1 MLLRFFKITDK
12 AIKKFDFICKE
23 GINRTIIEV
32 IINNYFTLDNIKARS
47 KDMDSIKIVEILN
60 KILKPDQIKINE
72 PMKYHTSF
80 RIGGPCDIMVL
91 PEDEEDVL
99 EVIKICAQN
108 SIPFFIMGNGTNL
121 LVKDGGIRGVVIK
134 LAQNFS
140 EAVVDKDV
148 IRCKAGLPLSNLS
161 KLALE
166 NSLKGLEFAGGIPG
180 TVGGAVVMNAGAYDG
195 QMAEIVESVKVM
207 EQDGD
212 IYEIKNKE
220 LGYSYRTSVLQNSG
234 KIVLEALIKLEPGSY
249 GEIKSRM
256 EKYSVLRRQKQPLNL
271 PSAGSVFKRPPGNF
285 AGALIEKAGLKG
297 YKIGG
302 AMVSEKHAGFIVNT
316 GGATARDVI
325 ELIEYIQQEV
335 QRKFDVLLEPEIKI
349 IGEDELE

>member
-1 MLLRFFKITDK
+1 
-12 AIKKFDFICKE
+12 
-23 GINRTIIEV
+23 
-32 IINNYFTLDNIKARS
+32 
-47 KDMDSIKIVEILN
+47 MDSIKIVEILN
-60 KILKPDQIKINE
+60 KILKPDQIKIKE

-80 RIGGPCDIMVL
+80 RIGGPCDIMIL
-91 PEDEEDVL
+91 PDDEEDVS
-99 EVIKICAQN
+99 EVIKICTQN
-108 SIPFFIMGNGTNL
+108 STPFFIMGNGTNL
-121 LVKDGGIRGVVIK
+121 LVKDGGIKGVVIK

-140 EAVVDKDV
+140 EAAADKDV

-212 IYEIKNKE
+212 IYEMKNKE

-234 KIVLEALIKLEPGSY
+234 KIVLEALIKLEPGNY
-249 GEIKSRM
+249 GEIKSKM
-256 EKYSVLRRQKQPLNL
+256 GKYAALRRQKQPLNL
-271 PSAGSVFKRPPGNF
+271 PSAGSVFKRPSGNF

-297 YKIGG
+297 CKIGG

-335 QRKFDVLLEPEIKI
+335 QSKFDVLLEPEIKI
-349 IGEDELE
+349 IGKDELE